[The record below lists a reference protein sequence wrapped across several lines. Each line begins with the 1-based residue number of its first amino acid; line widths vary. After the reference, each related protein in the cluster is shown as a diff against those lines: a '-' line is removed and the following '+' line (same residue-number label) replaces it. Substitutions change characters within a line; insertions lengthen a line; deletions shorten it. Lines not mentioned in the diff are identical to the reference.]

1 MNEVYIKKTDL
12 SLWLAKQ
19 FKQDIISV
27 ADLIARLED
36 LYGEVETL
44 EEKLEHEKQ
53 DKAENYKYVG
63 GYDE

>member
-1 MNEVYIKKTDL
+1 MNEVYIKRTDL

-27 ADLIARLED
+27 ADLIARLEE

-44 EEKLEHEKQ
+44 EEKLEREKQ
-53 DKAENYKYVG
+53 DKADNYKYIG
-63 GYDE
+63 GYNE

>member
-36 LYGEVETL
+36 LYGEKETL
-44 EEKLEHEKQ
+44 EEELEREKR
-53 DKAENYKYVG
+53 DKTENYKYVG
-63 GYDE
+63 GYNE